1 MKLQAVVFDFDGVLA
16 NSEPLHLQVYQ
27 VLLRD
32 EGIPFSADE
41 YYASYLGFDDI
52 GVFEALARDKGL
64 RVDGRMQAL
73 IDRKT
78 EIFQA
83 LVTQGDVLFE
93 AAEDRLRAVAAA
105 VPIAIASGALR
116 EEIDLILAGRGLAGL
131 VPVIV
136 AAGDTPRGKPA
147 PDPYRQAVNLLSAR
161 VGRPLSPEF
170 IVGIEDSRWGLE
182 SARAAGLRTIGV
194 TTSYEAAALPGADLL
209 LADIGHVTLDVLEQL
224 VTSPNTGAS

>member
-136 AAGDTPRGKPA
+136 AAGDTPRG
-147 PDPYRQAVNLLSAR
+147 
-161 VGRPLSPEF
+161 
-170 IVGIEDSRWGLE
+170 
-182 SARAAGLRTIGV
+182 
-194 TTSYEAAALPGADLL
+194 
-209 LADIGHVTLDVLEQL
+209 
-224 VTSPNTGAS
+224 